1 MSSALLTPSQRI
13 GGFSSRP
20 PLAPPRPSGSPSV
33 LPPRPSRPPL
43 PGAPSSARPG
53 SAEPGST
60 PRPGAIIETAPLS
73 ELTGIRTQLEEAKRA
88 LLVKEAE
95 TWTLIAQRDARIAEA
110 EAARAATKDR
120 AAELGELEALKA
132 KMVEKDARIQE
143 LQEKLAKLEVE
154 LAAAH
159 AGGGAPED
167 DLKQIRGIGPAFE
180 RELKRLGVRT
190 FAQIAA
196 WSDADIDGIAPKI
209 KARPDRIR
217 REGWVASAA
226 ERTAK

>member
-1 MSSALLTPSQRI
+1 
-13 GGFSSRP
+13 
-20 PLAPPRPSGSPSV
+20 
-33 LPPRPSRPPL
+33 
-43 PGAPSSARPG
+43 
-53 SAEPGST
+53 
-60 PRPGAIIETAPLS
+60 
-73 ELTGIRTQLEEAKRA
+73 

-110 EAARAATKDR
+110 EAARAAAKEY
-120 AAELGELEALKA
+120 AAELAGLDALKA
-132 KMVEKDARIQE
+132 TLGERDARIRE
-143 LQEKLAKLEVE
+143 LEEKLAKLEAE

-159 AGGGAPED
+159 AGGSRPED

-180 RELKRLGVRT
+180 RELKRLGIRT

-226 ERTAK
+226 ERAPK